1 MDKAQISAP
10 SKPNRPSIVLTG
22 WAERNLLLDED
33 QDDRDTLDG
42 ADAFTFGPVFSLL
55 QGILSTSFFEF
66 WLQDKQVI
74 ENLSCENFPW
84 DWIGLDWIGLDL
96 MGTMHPTVHDNKA

>member
-33 QDDRDTLDG
+33 QDDRNTLDG
-42 ADAFTFGPVFSLL
+42 ADAFTFGPVFF
-55 QGILSTSFFEF
+55 GGGGRFFFLGGE
-66 WLQDKQVI
+66 
-74 ENLSCENFPW
+74 
-84 DWIGLDWIGLDL
+84 
-96 MGTMHPTVHDNKA
+96 T